1 LLSLGLLE
9 PWKTDLVA
17 ILKEDHA
24 MELVPSP
31 ANLLGQIA
39 STFEQFRLPGLNA
52 RALLDGRRKDI
63 EALAEANRIALDG
76 LQELA
81 RKQGQILQETV
92 QELQTL
98 VREVPASLVQDPTK
112 VGGLMQKVL
121 QEAFGNVRDLA
132 ELARKSQT
140 DAFQVVSKRV
150 QHNIEELQASLESSK
165 VGKSGQ
171 DA

>member
-1 LLSLGLLE
+1 
-9 PWKTDLVA
+9 
-17 ILKEDHA
+17 

-31 ANLLGQIA
+31 ANLLGEIA
-39 STFEQFRLPGLNA
+39 RTVEQFKLPGLNA
-52 RALLDGRRKDI
+52 GALLDGRRKDI

-76 LQELA
+76 VQELA
-81 RKQGQILQETV
+81 RKQGQVLQATL

-112 VGGLMQKVL
+112 VGGLVQKVL
-121 QEAFGNVRDLA
+121 QETFGNMRDLA

-140 DAFQVVSKRV
+140 DAFQVVNKRV
-150 QHNIEELQASLESSK
+150 QHNIEELRTSLLEPTE
-165 VGKSGQ
+165 VGRSGQ